1 MKKRDLRIFLM
12 QTLYTM
18 EVTNV
23 SAVEALEFVNE
34 ERYDEEVKE
43 WLFEIE
49 KNLNT
54 IDELIEKSLKDYKIS
69 RLNIVDR
76 QIIRVAT
83 YEILKVDVDIKI
95 IIDEALEI
103 TKEFSDEGN
112 HKAVSFNNRLLQNI
126 YDNKEGVKLA

>member
-83 YEILKVDVDIKI
+83 YEILKGDVDIKI